1 MKTWVTDRISNVKP
15 AEFFSLVDKNRAYIT
30 PTFPNTTSQ
39 CNSLVNTTAFL
50 IRAANNEQRGENYYF
65 YLRDVS
71 SNRLIGYICVKNII
85 LNIMKA
91 ELAYFIDADYQN
103 KGIITQAVSQVVTY
117 CFDALGFNKLY
128 ICTHPENIGSQ
139 RVAVKNGFTK
149 EGILKEEFKN
159 ANGGLEDVVYFGLL
173 RSEYNYER

>member
-71 SNRLIGYICVKNII
+71 SNRLIGYIC
-85 LNIMKA
+85 
-91 ELAYFIDADYQN
+91 
-103 KGIITQAVSQVVTY
+103 
-117 CFDALGFNKLY
+117 
-128 ICTHPENIGSQ
+128 
-139 RVAVKNGFTK
+139 K
-149 EGILKEEFKN
+149 EHN
-159 ANGGLEDVVYFGLL
+159 P
-173 RSEYNYER
+173 